1 MSTDNGFLLIFRSAS
16 WYQDLSPEQMQQV
29 VESWVAWMDRLKAE
43 EKWLGGDAVEREGR
57 LVMGK
62 TRVVSEE
69 PFADARET
77 LGGYLVLKADSL
89 EEAVLTAQQCP
100 GLSCGV
106 DVEVR
111 PIASKYPRLDDAVSQ
126 ELTRR

>member
-100 GLSCGV
+100 GLSYGV

-126 ELTRR
+126 ELTRH

>member
-89 EEAVLTAQQCP
+89 EEAVLAAQQCP
-100 GLSCGV
+100 GLSYGV

>member
-100 GLSCGV
+100 GLSHGV